1 MLEAKNIK
9 KNYLNRA
16 INKTFTVLDDCSL
29 KLYDNKVYGLMG
41 KSGCG
46 KSTFAKI
53 LLGLSSFDGGQI
65 FYNGKDI
72 AQFNAKQKCIFREKV
87 QFVSQTPASFFDPKM
102 KLSASMC
109 EPFRILKLAID
120 SERINELLEI
130 VSLPLNVLNRYPY
143 QLSGGELQRL
153 SICRALLL
161 EPETLVFDEPT
172 SMLDIS
178 VQAEIL
184 HMLKKLR
191 TINEITYLL
200 ISHDRRIL
208 EWMECEIFILM
219 NGRVERDV

>member
-1 MLEAKNIK
+1 MLEAKNIR

-16 INKTFTVLDDCSL
+16 TNKTFAVLEDCSL
-29 KLYDNKVYGLMG
+29 KLYDNKIYGLMG

-53 LLGLSSFDGGQI
+53 ILGLSSFDGGQVC
-65 FYNGKDI
+65 YNDKNF
-72 AQFNAKQKCIFREKV
+72 AQFNAKQKCVFREKV
-87 QFVSQTPASFFDPKM
+87 QFVSQTPATFFDPKM
-102 KLSASMC
+102 KLSASMH
-109 EPFRILKLAID
+109 EPFHILELAID
-120 SERINELLEI
+120 NRRINELLEI
-130 VSLPLNVLNRYPY
+130 VSLPPNILNRYPY

-161 EPETLVFDEPT
+161 EPETIVFDEPT

-191 TINEITYLL
+191 TIKEITYLI

-208 EWMECEIFILM
+208 EWMECEIFILK
-219 NGRVERDV
+219 NGRIERDV